1 MSIIDIIVFGLL
13 AIGVILMIIAILE
26 VLLSRP

>member
-26 VLLSRP
+26 ILLSRP